1 MMRRW
6 DRMTFLFAP
15 KGPKQ
20 SSPGQRLGNLGTTL
34 LRALK
39 GRNGDITRTFACT
52 ALSGLAVGG
61 NSPSLPRAT
70 PWADLSWPLRGVVFP
85 RRFSRRALEEG
96 LVARF
101 PAFPVAWTYL
111 VARRGR
117 AGERSPVVSP

>member
-20 SSPGQRLGNLGTTL
+20 SSPGGGNPACGVGPGNLGTTL

-39 GRNGDITRTFACT
+39 GRNGGDITRTFACT
-52 ALSGLAVGG
+52 ALSGLRWVETPLPFPGRCPGLICLGPFGASSSQGG
-61 NSPSLPRAT
+61 SPT
-70 PWADLSWPLRGVVFP
+70 EV
-85 RRFSRRALEEG
+85 SRRG

-101 PAFPVAWTYL
+101 PAL
-111 VARRGR
+111 LSLLRG
-117 AGERSPVVSP
+117 PI